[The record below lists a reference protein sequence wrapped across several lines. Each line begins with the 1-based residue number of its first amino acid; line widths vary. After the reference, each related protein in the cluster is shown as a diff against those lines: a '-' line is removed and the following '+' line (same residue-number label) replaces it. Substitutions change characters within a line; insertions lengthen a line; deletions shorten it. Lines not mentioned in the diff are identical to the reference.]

1 MSKFNELSIKAYVK
15 MMGLLNQEEGEV
27 NIVATVLL
35 IGIAVVLAI
44 AFKDKIV
51 ELLGKLFD
59 GMDTNSVNSSV
70 TI

>member
-1 MSKFNELSIKAYVK
+1 MSKLNELSIKAYVK
-15 MMGLLNQEEGEV
+15 MIGLLNQEEGEV

-44 AFKDKIV
+44 AFKGKIV
-51 ELLGKLFD
+51 ELLGKLFN